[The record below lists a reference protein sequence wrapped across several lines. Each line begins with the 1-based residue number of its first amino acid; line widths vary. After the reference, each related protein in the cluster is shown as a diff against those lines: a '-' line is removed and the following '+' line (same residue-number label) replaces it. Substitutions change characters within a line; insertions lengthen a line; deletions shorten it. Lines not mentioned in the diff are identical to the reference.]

1 MAEKRVCIIGGSGL
15 YDMEGMSDC
24 RETSI
29 RTPFGDPSDS
39 FFIGR
44 MGGREVV
51 FLSRHGRGHRL
62 LPSEI
67 NYRANIWA
75 IKSLGVEW
83 ILSVS
88 AVGSLQR
95 EIKPL
100 DLVLVDQFFDRT
112 HGRQDTF
119 FGGGVA
125 AHVVFAH
132 PVCDRLIDV
141 LQRSGRDEP
150 ITIHRGGTYL
160 NMQGP
165 AFSTKAESLVY
176 RSWGMQVIGMTNLS
190 EARLAREAEICYAT
204 LAIVT
209 DYDCWIDDEEVAS
222 VNVEMVLENTQKS
235 IQAVCNLIIKA
246 VPMIPETRTCGCAE
260 ALRGAIITHPDSISA
275 EAKDRLDLLIG
286 ARLRSKS

>member
-1 MAEKRVCIIGGSGL
+1 MSEKRIGIIGGSGL

-24 RETSI
+24 RETTVK
-29 RTPFGDPSDS
+29 TPFGEPSDS
-39 FFIGR
+39 FFTGI

-51 FLSRHGRGHRL
+51 FLSRHGRGHKL
-62 LPSEI
+62 LPGEI
-67 NYRANIWA
+67 NYRANIWGM
-75 IKSLGVEW
+75 KKLGVEW

-100 DLVLVDQFFDRT
+100 DLVLPNQFFDRT
-112 HGRQDTF
+112 RGRQDTF

-125 AHVVFAH
+125 AHVMFAQ
-132 PVCDRLIDV
+132 PVCERLIDL
-141 LQRSGRDEP
+141 LQESGRGEP

-165 AFSTKAESLVY
+165 AFSMKAESHVY
-176 RSWGMQVIGMTNLS
+176 RSWGMHVIGMTNLS

-209 DYDCWIDDEEVAS
+209 DYDCWIDDEEEAT
-222 VNVEMVLENTQKS
+222 VNVEMVLENTQKCILS
-235 IQAVCNLIIKA
+235 VRNLIIKA
-246 VPMIPETRTCGCAE
+246 VPMIPEKRACGCNE
-260 ALRGAIITHPDSISA
+260 ALKGAIITHPDAISE

-286 ARLRSKS
+286 RYVHSK